1 MEVHASRKTNL
12 GIQSLRGIAV
22 GSVVLYHFAPS
33 YFQNGFLGV
42 DLFFVISGY
51 LIIPRI
57 YLTLENSKPSYALK
71 AFLIRRL
78 RRLLPTHATTLL
90 ITMFA
95 VFFLSK
101 PSEHRL
107 VAAQAIASQ
116 FLLANHG
123 AQVFVGDYFNHGR
136 NSLLHLWSLS
146 VEEQIYLF
154 FPIMLLLL
162 EAIRRRVYK
171 LLLLRH
177 KSSSFFFLFWLI
189 ITSVFSFLTSFFS
202 RLFGFPFERSFMGFP
217 SETVFYSVFSRFWEF
232 GVGGLLAFTMLRVG
246 PRNLNL
252 KFIKIVCF
260 ALLSA
265 WLLSSSVG
273 LAPTIRIWA
282 ELITVVLSVL
292 SIALFEFKDINR
304 DLIFGPLIWIG
315 EISYPLYLIHFPI
328 LLIARYSPLSV
339 FDENREIVRWTSL
352 MLSFVAAFLLHRR
365 IEYSY
370 ISNGYENVEF
380 SIMNFLA
387 KFLFP
392 PLFLGLAILGLSE
405 HRYFGYDPNPPH
417 LQDAGELDPNCSRD
431 GNSQPCIYGKG
442 LPIYLLIGDSQ
453 ARANSQAFVDYV
465 ERNSGTAYV
474 WTKAGCPFLLPSA
487 SKMLL
492 NDKALYAMGVPGKS
506 SASCFNHNRKVLSFV
521 KKMNVDYI
529 FLSQRSSSRFFQ
541 DFGVS
546 QADFNQASIQSVYVL
561 SNKEYL
567 RKLYWIGPNLEF
579 PDSNYFFSGNLL
591 IWQEKYVAPR
601 TFSRKEMS
609 SFTFQDEIFIKRE
622 IQGSN
627 KIQFFPTSKVFC
639 QNQYCFRWKKSW
651 LFMDMDHL
659 SQRGARFLFGKVFES
674 KNRNLHITIK

>member
-1 MEVHASRKTNL
+1 MLNVDINASRKTNL

-22 GSVVLYHFAPS
+22 ASVVLYHFAPS

-57 YLTLENSKPSYALK
+57 YLALNNSKPTYALK
-71 AFLIRRL
+71 TFFIRRL

-116 FLLANHG
+116 FLLANQG

-146 VEEQIYLF
+146 VEEQIYFF

-162 EAIRRRVYK
+162 EAIRSRIYN
-171 LLLLRH
+171 LLLKRYEF
-177 KSSSFFFLFWLI
+177 SSFFFVFWLI
-189 ITSVFSFLTSFFS
+189 ITSAFSFLASLFS

-232 GVGGLLAFTMLRVG
+232 GAGGLLAFAILRIR
-246 PRNLNL
+246 PRNFNLN
-252 KFIKIVCF
+252 FIKIVCF
-260 ALLSA
+260 ACLSV
-265 WLLSSSVG
+265 WLFSSSVS
-273 LAPTIRIWA
+273 LAPTIRIYA
-282 ELITVVLSVL
+282 ELITVILSIF
-292 SIALFEFKDINR
+292 SIALFEFQDINR
-304 DLIFGPLIWIG
+304 DLIFGLLIWIG

-339 FDENREIVRWTSL
+339 FDENRQIVRLTSL
-352 MLSFVAAFLLHRR
+352 ILSLFCAFLLHRK

-370 ISNGYENVEF
+370 ISNSYGDVEF

-405 HRYFGYDPNPPH
+405 NKYFGHDPNPPH

-453 ARANSQAFVDYV
+453 ARANSQAFVEYV
-465 ERNSGTAYV
+465 ENNSGTAYV
-474 WTKAGCPFLLPSA
+474 WTKAGCPFLLPSE

-492 NDKALYAMGVPGKS
+492 NDKALYAMGVPGKN

-521 KKMNVDYI
+521 KKMKVDYI
-529 FLSQRSSSRFFQ
+529 FLSQRSSSRFLQ
-541 DFGVS
+541 DFRVT
-546 QADFNQASIQSVYVL
+546 QVDFNKASIQSVYRL
-561 SNKEYL
+561 SDVEYL

-579 PDSNYFFSGNLL
+579 PDPNYFFSGNLL
-591 IWQEKYVAPR
+591 VWQEKYIAPR
-601 TFSRKEMS
+601 TFSKTKMS
-609 SFTFQDEIFIKRE
+609 SFTFKDEIFIKRE
-622 IQGSN
+622 TQGNN
-627 KIQFFPTSKVFC
+627 KIHFFPTSKVFC
-639 QNQYCFRWKKSW
+639 QNEYCFRWEKSW

-659 SQRGARFLFGKVFES
+659 SQEGARYLFGKLF
-674 KNRNLHITIK
+674 K